1 MEDNEILGRVHRLV
15 EEEHG
20 LRESMARGDIDGAEE
35 RQRLEDLEAELD
47 QCWDLLRRRRAAID
61 AGTDPN
67 ATQVRS
73 TQEVRN
79 YLQ

>member
-1 MEDNEILGRVHRLV
+1 MEDSEILSRVHSLV
-15 EEEHG
+15 DEEHG
-20 LRESMARGDIDGAEE
+20 LRERMARGEIDGAEE
-35 RQRLEDLEAELD
+35 RQRLEDVEAELD

-67 ATQVRS
+67 ATEVRS
-73 TQEVRN
+73 AREVRN

>member
-15 EEEHG
+15 DEEHG
-20 LRESMARGDIDGAEE
+20 LRERMARGDIDGAEE
-35 RQRLEDLEAELD
+35 RQRLEELESELD
-47 QCWDLLRRRRAAID
+47 RCWDLLRRRRAAID

-67 ATQVRS
+67 STEVRS
-73 TQEVRN
+73 AQEVRN

>member
-20 LRESMARGDIDGAEE
+20 LRERMARGEIDGAEE
-35 RQRLEDLEAELD
+35 RERLDRVESELD

-73 TQEVRN
+73 AREVRN

>member
-1 MEDNEILGRVHRLV
+1 VEDNEILGRVHKLV
-15 EEEHG
+15 AEEHG
-20 LRESMARGDIDGAEE
+20 LRERMASGEIDGAQE
-35 RQRLEDLEAELD
+35 RERLDELESELD

-67 ATQVRS
+67 ATEVRS
-73 TQEVRN
+73 ARDVRN